1 MKAQNYKAIREAVF
15 KFTLYLVASVVMIT
29 CCFFFF
35 MKTSSVEVSEILE
48 KAKNYDQIHSTQLD
62 LKEKMDSLYYYASWL
77 STDSRINYRLL
88 QNSLSE
94 KKLQFSEVLSTLP
107 EKDCLLYKKLISQVN
122 IFFDTKDSLL
132 MVTNEL
138 NSVREELK
146 RCTDENRE
154 ISRKLSIR
162 GLTFEK

>member
-1 MKAQNYKAIREAVF
+1 MKAQNYEAIRKAVL
-15 KFTLYLVASVVMIT
+15 KFTTYLVASVVLIT

-35 MKTSSVEVSEILE
+35 MKTSSVEVSKILA
-48 KAKNYDQIHSTQLD
+48 KAKDYDQIHSVQLD

-77 STDSRINYRLL
+77 SADSKINYKLL

-94 KKLQFSEVLSTLP
+94 KKIQFSQLLLTLP
-107 EKDCLLYKKLISQVN
+107 EKDCLLYKKLIGQVN

-138 NSVREELK
+138 NSARDDLK
-146 RCTDENRE
+146 RCTDENRD
-154 ISRKLSIR
+154 ISRRLSIK
-162 GLTFEK
+162 GLTFER